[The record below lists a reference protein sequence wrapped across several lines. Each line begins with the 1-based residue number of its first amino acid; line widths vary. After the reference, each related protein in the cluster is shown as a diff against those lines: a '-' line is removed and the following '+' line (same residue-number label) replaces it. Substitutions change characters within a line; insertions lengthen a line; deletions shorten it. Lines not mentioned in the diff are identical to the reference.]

1 MAKEAVF
8 IQKGEN
14 IDYVA
19 SADIVSG
26 QVVPLVNLCGI
37 ANDDIASGATGTL
50 MIDGIVEIAAE
61 TGVAWAVGELIYWN
75 DTDSKGTKTAT
86 DHVAMGFAVAVKAS
100 ATATGRVKLQA
111 KL

>member
-8 IQKGEN
+8 VQQGAN

-19 SADIVSG
+19 GADIVAG
-26 QVVPLVNLCGI
+26 QVVPLVNLSGV
-37 ANDDIASGATGTL
+37 AADDIANGDTGVLVTE
-50 MIDGIVEIAAE
+50 GIVEIAAE
-61 TGVAWAVGELIYWN
+61 TGVAWAVGDLIYWN
-75 DTDSKGTKTAT
+75 DTDAKGTKTAT

-100 ATATGRVKLQA
+100 ATAIGRVKLQA